1 MGLRTP
7 TKARCLRCLR
17 SSVSQE
23 DDAPPPEPEPVKPP
37 EATMPESKG
46 KEGKAKGKG
55 KDGKDGK
62 GKDGKDDGK
71 PYLVVD
77 PNAGAGVEL
86 TATCWG
92 MHVDEV
98 EDEPGQPHLQA
109 GCTITAIDGTSLL
122 GLEDEDAVVATF
134 GEKFKNGA
142 IIEVDPATFDTLEL
156 PPDATHWP
164 VSFQEDLDMLAS
176 KFALDCSISKLGAPA
191 PSEISSFRGCLRPR
205 SKVLQQ
211 GRGAF
216 LASDFG
222 GPG

>member
-1 MGLRTP
+1 
-7 TKARCLRCLR
+7 
-17 SSVSQE
+17 
-23 DDAPPPEPEPVKPP
+23 
-37 EATMPESKG
+37 MPESKG
-46 KEGKAKGKG
+46 KEGKAKGKGKG

-77 PNAGAGVEL
+77 PDAGAGVEL

-134 GEKFKNGA
+134 GEKFKHGA

-176 KFALDCSISKLGAPA
+176 KFALDCSISKLGAP
-191 PSEISSFRGCLRPR
+191 SDLIKRE
-205 SKVLQQ
+205 KVKK
-211 GRGAF
+211 AVWAEKCFCF
-216 LASDFG
+216 LFCFLG
-222 GPG
+222 LGPG